1 MRIDHHA
8 YQRATRVAGMGF
20 LVQLAIGLTLLIFSL
35 VGAESGV
42 QDTAFLFGSLYI
54 VVGLY
59 EDGRPGELFLTMGKE
74 GSTLGGL
81 LDSIGVLTS
90 VSLQYGVPLEA
101 LVRKFS
107 HCRFEPS
114 GWTKNPDIRQ
124 ATSIV
129 DYIFRWLGT
138 RFLANGN
145 HESASENANGEG
157 CDE

>member
-1 MRIDHHA
+1 MAETSSELLPKAETVRPKRERLPD
-8 YQRATRVAGMGF
+8 TRNSITHKF
-20 LVQLAIGLTLLIFSL
+20 DI
-35 VGAESGV
+35 SGHE
-42 QDTAFLFGSLYI
+42 GYI

-59 EDGRPGELFLTMGKE
+59 EDGRPGELFLIMGKE

-81 LDSIGVLTS
+81 LDSIGILTS

-129 DYIFRWLGT
+129 DYIFRWLGVM
-138 RFLANGN
+138 FLAD
-145 HESASENANGEG
+145 GEG
-157 CDE
+157 EPVPQQNNTEPSNE

>member
-1 MRIDHHA
+1 MSETISDPA
-8 YQRATRVAGMGF
+8 PK
-20 LVQLAIGLTLLIFSL
+20 
-35 VGAESGV
+35 AESASLRRERLP
-42 QDTAFLFGSLYI
+42 DTRNSITHKFDISGHEGYI

-59 EDGRPGELFLTMGKE
+59 QDGRPGELFLTMGKE

-81 LDSIGVLTS
+81 LDSIGILTS

-114 GWTKNPDIRQ
+114 GWTKNPDIRE

-129 DYIFRWLGT
+129 DYIFRWLGAK
-138 RFLANGN
+138 FLTEADG
-145 HESASENANGEG
+145 ESASANANAEVS
-157 CDE
+157 DE

>member
-1 MRIDHHA
+1 MSETTSEPVQKAEPMGPRRERLPD
-8 YQRATRVAGMGF
+8 TRKSITHKF
-20 LVQLAIGLTLLIFSL
+20 DI
-35 VGAESGV
+35 SGHE
-42 QDTAFLFGSLYI
+42 GYI
-54 VVGLY
+54 IVGLY
-59 EDGRPGELFLTMGKE
+59 QDGRPGELFLTMGKE

-81 LDSIGVLTS
+81 LDSIGILTS

-129 DYIFRWLGT
+129 DYIFRWLGVT
-138 RFLANGN
+138 FLADADG
-145 HESASENANGEG
+145 EPASHNDNMEAS
-157 CDE
+157 DE

>member
-1 MRIDHHA
+1 MSETSSELLPKANTGGPKRE
-8 YQRATRVAGMGF
+8 RLPETRKSITHKF
-20 LVQLAIGLTLLIFSL
+20 DI
-35 VGAESGV
+35 SGHE
-42 QDTAFLFGSLYI
+42 GYI

-81 LDSIGVLTS
+81 LDSIGILTS

-101 LVRKFS
+101 LVQKFS

-124 ATSIV
+124 ARSIV
-129 DYIFRWLGT
+129 DYIFRWLGVM
-138 RFLANGN
+138 FLADG
-145 HESASENANGEG
+145 ESEPASHNDNVEAF
-157 CDE
+157 DE

>member
-1 MRIDHHA
+1 MSKTTSEPVPKAAAERPKRERLPD
-8 YQRATRVAGMGF
+8 TRNSITHKF
-20 LVQLAIGLTLLIFSL
+20 DI
-35 VGAESGV
+35 SGHE
-42 QDTAFLFGSLYI
+42 GYI

-59 EDGRPGELFLTMGKE
+59 QDGRPGELFLTMGKE

-81 LDSIGVLTS
+81 LDSIGILTS
-90 VSLQYGVPLEA
+90 VSLQYGVPLDA

-129 DYIFRWLGT
+129 DYIFRWLGVM
-138 RFLANGN
+138 FLSDGDD
-145 HESASENANGEG
+145 ESPPKQKNTEPSNE
-157 CDE
+157 

>member
-1 MRIDHHA
+1 MFETKPDPAPKAESANLR
-8 YQRATRVAGMGF
+8 RERLPATRNSVTHKF
-20 LVQLAIGLTLLIFSL
+20 DI
-35 VGAESGV
+35 SGHE
-42 QDTAFLFGSLYI
+42 GYI

-59 EDGRPGELFLTMGKE
+59 HDGRPGELFLTMGKE

-81 LDSIGVLTS
+81 LDAIGILTS
-90 VSLQYGVPLEA
+90 VSLQYGVPIEA

-129 DYIFRWLGT
+129 DYIFRWLGA
-138 RFLANGN
+138 RFLADGDD
-145 HESASENANGEG
+145 ELASENANGEA

>member
-1 MRIDHHA
+1 MTETTTSEPVGPRRERLPD
-8 YQRATRVAGMGF
+8 TRNSITHKF
-20 LVQLAIGLTLLIFSL
+20 DI
-35 VGAESGV
+35 SGHE
-42 QDTAFLFGSLYI
+42 GYI
-54 VVGLY
+54 IVGLY

-81 LDSIGVLTS
+81 LDSIGILTS

-129 DYIFRWLGT
+129 DYIFRWLGA
-138 RFLANGN
+138 RFLADADGEQDS
-145 HESASENANGEG
+145 HTESENAEVS
-157 CDE
+157 DD